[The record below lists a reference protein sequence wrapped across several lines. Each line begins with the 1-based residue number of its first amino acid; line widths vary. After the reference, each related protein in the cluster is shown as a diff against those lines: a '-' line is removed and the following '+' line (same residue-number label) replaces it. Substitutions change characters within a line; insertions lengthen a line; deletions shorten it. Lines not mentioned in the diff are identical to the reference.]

1 MSMEQQL
8 REAMARGYCTPENS
22 SKEMDSVLID
32 AMIKEI
38 LISVGFMPKDES
50 RLVETEVSQKNAEGL
65 LPCPFCGY
73 EAEIRIRGTQ
83 HNSMIIA
90 CTHCGGKI
98 ESGDVYGLTKPEHY
112 HWNKRI

>member
-50 RLVETEVSQKNAEGL
+50 RLVETEVSPKL
-65 LPCPFCGY
+65 LLYCIEVERESEEQCTLHHKFEKEPTREEILQIVLDAVLNYDDDCG
-73 EAEIRIRGTQ
+73 RINYYQ
-83 HNSMIIA
+83 V
-90 CTHCGGKI
+90 K
-98 ESGDVYGLTKPEHY
+98 
-112 HWNKRI
+112 

>member
-1 MSMEQQL
+1 MSFEEWFEKEYGTSESVQEFGKSELHNAFFAGQ
-8 REAMARGYCTPENS
+8 EN
-22 SKEMDSVLID
+22 
-32 AMIKEI
+32 
-38 LISVGFMPKDES
+38 G
-50 RLVETEVSQKNAEGL
+50 RLEKLVSQKNAEGL